1 MRFIRHGGILFFWFC
16 LTVACEQFGGSTIA
30 IVHDLQERDAN
41 QILVILSKS
50 GLHAEKVKEEKNQE
64 VSWSVTVGKD
74 DSQAARDILVA
85 NNLPKVRQM
94 GLEGICKDA
103 GLILTPKT
111 EKCRE
116 ILAYKG
122 EIINSLESIPG
133 VVSADIVLNVPDKQD
148 FPDENAPPPRP
159 TASVTLLYL
168 PSETSSK
175 LTEAKIQEFVGNA
188 VSELDPRDVAVVIS
202 TLTAT
207 AKPQTPVEVASKGDK
222 TKVASEDD
230 GEETVTAS
238 VLGLK
243 MDEASAKKFKVLT
256 ALFLVVFMVLAGA
269 FIFVLMRMAKL
280 RKQGNLLREAESAEQ
295 KLLEA

>member
-1 MRFIRHGGILFFWFC
+1 MRFIRHSGILFFWLC
-16 LTVACEQFGGSTIA
+16 LTVACEQFGSGTIA

-50 GLHAEKVKEEKNQE
+50 GLHAEKVKEEHNQE
-64 VSWSVTVGKD
+64 ISWSVTVGKD
-74 DSQAARDILVA
+74 DGQAARDILVA

-168 PSETSSK
+168 PSDTSSK

-202 TLTAT
+202 TLAAT
-207 AKPQTPVEVASKGDK
+207 AKTSPEVAVEVKTDK
-222 TKVASEDD
+222 TKSVAEDD
-230 GEETVTAS
+230 DEVSAS

-256 ALFLVVFMVLAGA
+256 GLFLVVFMVLAGA

-280 RKQGNLLREAESAEQ
+280 RKQGALPMDAEATADQ

>member
-1 MRFIRHGGILFFWFC
+1 MRFIRHSGILFFWLC
-16 LTVACEQFGGSTIA
+16 LTVACEQFGSGTIT

-50 GLHAEKVKEEKNQE
+50 GLHAEKVKEEHNQE
-64 VSWSVTVGKD
+64 ISWSVTVGKD
-74 DSQAARDILVA
+74 DGQAARDILVA

-168 PSETSSK
+168 PSDTSSK

-202 TLTAT
+202 TLAAT
-207 AKPQTPVEVASKGDK
+207 AKTSPDVAVEVKTDK
-222 TKVASEDD
+222 TKSVAEDD
-230 GEETVTAS
+230 DEVSAS

-256 ALFLVVFMVLAGA
+256 GLFLVVFMVLAGA

-280 RKQGNLLREAESAEQ
+280 RKQGALPMDAEATADQ